1 MNENVCNDNRFNLI
15 AKYKAK
21 LIEATN
27 IETSQDEMAVID
39 NILFRMWQMG
49 WLDKLDAASPWHRVE
64 EPPKEHMWCFV
75 YTDEPEMI
83 MPIRIAFYVA
93 SCTGKGNWYHYE
105 SGEDIDDE
113 VDYWAPMYLEG
124 PDIDKDLPWPI
135 EPPKEDEHGN

>member
-1 MNENVCNDNRFNLI
+1 MSDLIDRQALKDYVSSLSTHPLNEWDTWGVI
-15 AKYKAK
+15 AA
-21 LIEATN
+21 
-27 IETSQDEMAVID
+27 ID
-39 NILFRMWQMG
+39 HIPT
-49 WLDKLDAASPWHRVE
+49 ASPWRRVE

-113 VDYWAPMYLEG
+113 VDYWTPMYLEG

-135 EPPKEDEHGN
+135 EPPKEE